1 MYKRQVDISFFGKS
15 LIPIYYVLGETER
28 FSFYTKINNASS
40 LESIE
45 SIEQELIDRFGKKP
59 QVTTSFL
66 NLARLRISFK
76 KTFALSVYIKET
88 SVSIVLDSEIVSD
101 NFINS
106 VLLYKNDNIEN
117 RKFKESKEGFVVD
130 LFFSLGFDW
139 YENISNSIN
148 LFKR

>member
-1 MYKRQVDISFFGKS
+1 MKTLKDI
-15 LIPIYYVLGETER
+15 EE
-28 FSFYTKINNASS
+28 
-40 LESIE
+40 
-45 SIEQELIDRFGKKP
+45 ELIDRFGKKP
-59 QVTTSFL
+59 QETTNFL
-66 NLARLRISFK
+66 NLAKLRILFK
-76 KTFALSVYIKET
+76 KTFAVSVYIKET
-88 SVSIVLDSEIVSD
+88 SVSIVLDSEVISD

-106 VLLYKNDNIEN
+106 VLMYKNDNIEN